1 MSIPSKEYSTS
12 GLIMGV
18 ADKNPW
24 LIATRNYAQCVRT
37 YFTLF
42 NTRDEL
48 EAELSRGDLNNVC
61 KKELNDLRSVVGDI
75 RYKEVLGFQPH
86 ALKNDFFEEL
96 LVKNR
101 K

>member
-1 MSIPSKEYSTS
+1 MSIPSREYSTS
-12 GLIMGV
+12 GLKMNPH
-18 ADKNPW
+18 DKNPW
-24 LIATRNYAQCVRT
+24 LIATRNYADCVKG
-37 YFTLF
+37 YFRAF
-42 NTRDEL
+42 NTREDL
-48 EAELSRGDLNNVC
+48 EQELSRGDINNVC

-86 ALKNDFFEEL
+86 GLKNDFFEEI